1 MYPCNSY
8 EWYTRYNLKRDDVAA
23 TLSNKVVASRFHIV
37 LSVGTLKGRSTG
49 ARPLDSVQTPGF
61 TWWKRIYR
69 IAFMAPHF
77 EAAAHLLDE
86 CDSVAEKRGY
96 TRLEWKSRCVWG
108 KLVSNWRAGSG
119 FKLLCNLENLLRI
132 GAILYRVLI
141 FSCNFF
147 SLVNWI
153 GIETKLIKVDQDLS
167 IKLYNE

>member
-49 ARPLDSVQTPGF
+49 ARPLDSIQTPGF

-86 CDSVAEKRGY
+86 CDSVRREGY
-96 TRLEWKSRCVWG
+96 TRLEWKSRCV
-108 KLVSNWRAGSG
+108 
-119 FKLLCNLENLLRI
+119 
-132 GAILYRVLI
+132 
-141 FSCNFF
+141 
-147 SLVNWI
+147 
-153 GIETKLIKVDQDLS
+153 
-167 IKLYNE
+167 